1 MPDQKQ
7 YISKVKMAD
16 GTVYWIKD
24 AAVAGNYLPLT
35 GGELTGDI
43 TLKDTTTGDT
53 NITLTTEGDIIAK
66 SLKLEDIDEKT
77 AAVSNVL
84 TLDDDDSIKF
94 HSTDDFLSEIGG
106 YSAKVQNEQLKLKL
120 GKE

>member
-43 TLKDTTTGDT
+43 TLKDPTTGDT

-106 YSAKVQNEQLKLKL
+106 YSAKV
-120 GKE
+120 

>member
-24 AAVAGNYLPLT
+24 AAIAGNYLPLT

-106 YSAKVQNEQLKLKL
+106 YSAKV
-120 GKE
+120 